1 MPLLPEHSG
10 LAAGA
15 IFGKGF
21 EMLTL
26 TIFLL
31 LLVLILINLPIAVA
45 MALTAI
51 AFFVGLGNA
60 SLLTMLPQRMYAS
73 TTSFTLLAIP
83 FFILAGNLMNTG
95 GITSRIFR
103 FAKAVVGHVTGGLG
117 QVCVIANVIFSGMS
131 GSAIADAAGLGQILY
146 KAMVDNGF
154 QPKFAAAIV
163 ASAATIGPVIPPSIP
178 FVLYGALTSVSV
190 SKLFLAGFIP
200 GALMAVAMMAA
211 IAVSAKKY
219 NLPKAARASRG
230 EVAASARAAFL
241 ALLTP
246 VIIIGGILTGWFTPT
261 EAAVIASLYALFLGF
276 LYKDLTLKALP
287 QVFWL
292 SIKQTISLL
301 FIISAAGF
309 FGWLTIHQKIPDQI
323 IFSLTGISATSTGIL
338 AMIILIVLILG
349 CFLEG
354 NAIFIITIPIFM
366 PIAQKFGIDLVNFG
380 VVMTLLIM
388 VGNLTP
394 PVGMCL
400 FAVTAFSKVNIGTLS
415 REVVPYLIGIFL
427 VTVLIAYI
435 PQIATFLPDLV
446 LGP

>member
-1 MPLLPEHSG
+1 
-10 LAAGA
+10 
-15 IFGKGF
+15 
-21 EMLTL
+21 MLTL
-26 TIFLL
+26 MIFLL
-31 LLVLILINLPIAVA
+31 LLILIMINVPIAVA

-51 AFFVGLGNA
+51 TFFVGLGNG

-73 TTSFTLLAIP
+73 TTGFTLLAIP

-95 GITSRIFR
+95 GVTSRIFR
-103 FAKAVVGHVTGGLG
+103 FAKAVVGHVPGGLG

-131 GSAIADAAGLGQILY
+131 GSAIADAAGLGQILH

-154 QPKFAAAIV
+154 KPKFSAAIV

-178 FVLYGALTSVSV
+178 FVVYGALTGVSV

-200 GALMAVAMMAA
+200 GILMAVAMMGA
-211 IAVSAKKY
+211 IGFLAERY
-219 NLPKAARASRG
+219 NLPKAGKANWKEVVAS
-230 EVAASARAAFL
+230 VKAAFL
-241 ALLTP
+241 PLLTP

-261 EAAVIASLYALFLGF
+261 EAAVVASLYALFLGF
-276 LYKDLTLKALP
+276 LYRDLTLKDLP
-287 QVFWL
+287 KVFWL

-323 IFSLTGISATSTGIL
+323 IFSLTNMSATSTGIL
-338 AMIILIVLILG
+338 AMVIIIVLILG

-354 NAIFIITIPIFM
+354 NAIFIITIPIFL

-388 VGNLTP
+388 IGNLTP

-400 FAVTAFSKVNIGTLS
+400 FAVTSFSKVSIGTLS
-415 REVVPYLIGIFL
+415 KEVLPYLIGIFI
-427 VTVLIAYI
+427 VTVVIAYI
-435 PQIATFLPDLV
+435 PQIATFLPNLV
-446 LGP
+446 MGK

>member
-1 MPLLPEHSG
+1 
-10 LAAGA
+10 
-15 IFGKGF
+15 
-21 EMLTL
+21 MLTL
-26 TIFLL
+26 MIFLVL
-31 LLVLILINLPIAVA
+31 LMLIMINVPIAVA

-51 AFFVGLGNA
+51 TFFIGLGNG

-73 TTSFTLLAIP
+73 TTGFTLLAIP

-95 GITSRIFR
+95 GVTSRIFR
-103 FAKAVVGHVTGGLG
+103 FAKAVVGHVPGGLG

-131 GSAIADAAGLGQILY
+131 GSAIADAAGLGQILH

-154 QPKFAAAIV
+154 KPKFSAAIV

-178 FVLYGALTSVSV
+178 FVLYGALTGVSV
-190 SKLFLAGFIP
+190 SALFLAGFIP
-200 GALMAVAMMAA
+200 GILMAVAMMAA
-211 IAVSAKKY
+211 IGFLAKRY
-219 NLPKAARASRG
+219 HLPKAERAVWK
-230 EVAASARAAFL
+230 EVAASVKAAFL
-241 ALLTP
+241 PLLTP

-261 EAAVIASLYALFLGF
+261 EAAVVASLYALFLGF
-276 LYKDLTLKALP
+276 LYRDLTLRDLP
-287 QVFWL
+287 KVFWL

-301 FIISAAGF
+301 FIIAAAGF

-323 IFSLTGISATSTGIL
+323 IFSLTNMSATSTGIL

-354 NAIFIITIPIFM
+354 NAIFIITIPIFI

-388 VGNLTP
+388 IGNLTP

-400 FAVTAFSKVNIGTLS
+400 FAVTAFSKVSIGTLA
-415 REVVPYLIGIFL
+415 REVLPYLIGIFI

-435 PQIATFLPDLV
+435 PQIATFLPNLV
-446 LGP
+446 MGK